1 MISACSIRSGSSGSV
16 ASLQIALA
24 TGSISA
30 KTSGSFRVIAASP
43 CRKALR
49 LEFDLPAGVRG
60 PRLFRPLARLAA
72 ILACELTNCRPA
84 RARAAVRRPFLALG
98 WLAPRTEAHHWL
110 GVPPRRLQKGSESEQ
125 TNTRCARCQREWHC
139 GAQRQR

>member
-1 MISACSIRSGSSGSV
+1 MISACSIRSGSV
-16 ASLQIALA
+16 APLQIALA

-84 RARAAVRRPFLALG
+84 RARAAVRGPFLALG
-98 WLAPRTEAHHWL
+98 WLAPRTEGDHWL
-110 GVPPRRLQKGSESEQ
+110 GVPPRRLERRWGSAE
-125 TNTRCARCQREWHC
+125 TNNRRASV
-139 GAQRQR
+139 